1 MPIEGEDKI
10 PFTLKQHKLFEY
22 VKHNPTQA
30 YAKGIKIKPA
40 DASKMAS
47 EGVKS
52 ETGTKKKSK
61 RT

>member
-1 MPIEGEDKI
+1 MPYTWE
-10 PFTLKQHKLFEY
+10 QHKLFEY

-30 YAKGIKIKPA
+30 HAKGIKIKTS

-47 EGVKS
+47 EGVKN
-52 ETGTKKKSK
+52 EKGTSKKSK